1 MRQFTSPDT
10 SLGPPIRISTEGGFD
25 PTWSFDGNEIFFLNN
40 DKMWSVRLE
49 FESDVYK
56 DKREPERLFEVGV
69 YSTRFDK
76 VHRQFEVTSDCQFIM
91 QDMGE
96 KDSLLDQIYV
106 ENFEKLLERRKQSGR
121 DF

>member
-1 MRQFTSPDT
+1 
-10 SLGPPIRISTEGGFD
+10 
-25 PTWSFDGNEIFFLNN
+25 
-40 DKMWSVRLE
+40 MWAVRLE
-49 FESDVYK
+49 FESGVYK
-56 DKREPERLFEVGV
+56 DKGEPERLFEVDP

-76 VHRQFEVTSDCQFIM
+76 MIRQFEVTSDGQFIM

-96 KDSLLDQIYV
+96 KDSFLDQIYV